1 MRCPRCNEENPEG
14 RGFCIKCAYP
24 LPETPQQNQQPPV
37 EPIRFEQPTPNYY
50 PQNVQGNPY
59 PNPAPV
65 VRKRPVGLGIASLI
79 LGISALTAALWAIL
93 WAALPFN
100 QYMSDYESY
109 YSGSTAAQ
117 LPQGTVTTIFVI
129 VYAFFCDPD
138 GNPRP
143 DFRNQSAWA
152 LPQRAE
158 PLHGETDVSCRCDYF
173 CCRIGLQLYCTD
185 RQHCNNILMRVKYI
199 FLLTKARNMLQYLRI
214 CKCDAEKRTA
224 SGA

>member
-129 VYAFFCDPD
+129 VYAFF
-138 GNPRP
+138 
-143 DFRNQSAWA
+143 A
-152 LPQRAE
+152 
-158 PLHGETDVSCRCDYF
+158 
-173 CCRIGLQLYCTD
+173 
-185 RQHCNNILMRVKYI
+185 ILMGILGLI
-199 FLLTKARNMLQYLRI
+199 FGIKALGRCRKEPNRYMGKPMYLAGVI
-214 CKCDAEKRTA
+214 TSAAALAFSFIVLIVSIATIY
-224 SGA
+224 